1 MRREESDPQSLKT
14 TMFLY
19 TPCTVSVNIMTT
31 RVPVTSN
38 YEGVGGLH
46 VAVLRSR
53 WRGMMG

>member
-19 TPCTVSVNIMTT
+19 APCTVSVNIMTT

-38 YEGVGGLH
+38 YEGVGGYMWPSCDLD
-46 VAVLRSR
+46 
-53 WRGMMG
+53 GEG